1 MKLKLK
7 LRERLLLPILGLIIL
22 GMGITI
28 ITSNRYS
35 KSAISETTESS
46 MVQTVE
52 NIRNAF
58 DSWLLKQKTVIDTMT
73 NIKIFSEACRLGFAG
88 RVKRPEAN
96 KILANFKKDH
106 AGFESI
112 FLADLNG
119 DVVASSVEAMIDN
132 KNISQQHSF
141 KNALEENSTISDASK
156 STGTEETVFSITYP
170 LYDGSLIIGAI
181 TGVVNLSNFT
191 DSIKDLKIGKTGY
204 VYMSNQEGVA
214 IYHPDKKAEMKAS
227 LADSDWGKKILDQ
240 KNGRMEYR
248 WNGSN
253 LISVFRESKVKNWLI
268 ISRAAPDEIFA
279 DVYKLQ
285 QLNIII
291 AISTILILSI
301 CIILLAKFVILK
313 PVNLA
318 LDFAKKISSGD
329 LTARM
334 ELNRSD
340 ELGALVHSL
349 NGMGDSLKEMFQ
361 IQVLRQLV
369 ENLSSDSASLKKIS
383 LKMTEEIETAAEKS
397 NTVSNEAV
405 EMTDNI
411 SEAAQALEDS
421 TANISNVAA
430 GVEEM
435 TSTIQE
441 IAENTSKTSS
451 ITKDAVEKT
460 RGASERIDFLGG
472 AAKEIG
478 EVTTTIRDISDQ
490 TNLLA
495 LNATIEAARAGEA
508 GKGFAVVAEEIK
520 NLALQTSKATADI
533 AEKIKNIQDSTDKT
547 VGDIN
552 GIGSTIDEVD
562 SLVTSIAAA
571 IEEQSATTA
580 EISESVNH
588 ASSKI
593 SGVNETMAENSE
605 SVSRITKDISEINKI
620 TEELSGGSRQVSES
634 SEDLE
639 ALSSK
644 VRKLVDQFKI

>member
-1 MKLKLK
+1 MKLK

-28 ITSNRYS
+28 VTSNKYS
-35 KSAISETTESS
+35 KAAISETTENS
-46 MVQTVE
+46 MIQTVE

-58 DSWLLKQKTVIDTMT
+58 DSWLLKQETVIDTMT
-73 NIKIFSEACRLGFAG
+73 SIKIFSQACRSGFAG
-88 RVKRPEAN
+88 RAKRTAAN

-119 DVVASSVEAMIDN
+119 DVVASSNESMIDN
-132 KNISQQHSF
+132 KNISQQQSF
-141 KNALEENSTISDASK
+141 KNALEENSTISGARK
-156 STGTEETVFSITYP
+156 SAETEKTVFSISYP
-170 LYDGSLIIGAI
+170 LYDGNLVIGAI
-181 TGVVNLSNFT
+181 TGVVNLSDFT

-204 VYMSNQEGVA
+204 VYMCNQEGLAV
-214 IYHPDKKAEMKAS
+214 YHPDKNAEMKAS
-227 LADSDWGKKILDQ
+227 LADYDWGKKMLSQ
-240 KNGRMEYR
+240 KNGYMEYK
-248 WNGSN
+248 WSGTDT
-253 LISVFRESKVKNWLI
+253 ISVFRQSKVKNWLI
-268 ISRAAPDEIFA
+268 ISRVSPDEIFA
-279 DVYKLQ
+279 GVYKLQ
-285 QLNIII
+285 QLNLII
-291 AISTILILSI
+291 AASTIIVLSI
-301 CIILLAKFVILK
+301 CIILLARFIILK

-334 ELNRSD
+334 ELNRKD

-361 IQVLRQLV
+361 IQALRKLV
-369 ENLSSDSASLKKIS
+369 ENLSSDSANLKKIS
-383 LKMTEEIETAAEKS
+383 LKMTEEIENTAEKS

-411 SEAAQALEDS
+411 GEVSEALEES
-421 TANISNVAA
+421 TANISAVAA
-430 GVEEM
+430 GAEEM

-460 RGASERIDFLGG
+460 KGASERIDFLGG

-520 NLALQTSKATADI
+520 NLALQTSNATADI

-547 VGDIN
+547 VSDIN

-562 SLVTSIAAA
+562 SLVSSIAAA

-593 SGVNETMAENSE
+593 SGVNETMTENSG
-605 SVSRITKDISEINKI
+605 SVSRITKDISEISKI
-620 TEELSGGSRQVSES
+620 TEELRGGSRQVSES

-639 ALSSK
+639 ALSSE
-644 VRKLVDQFKI
+644 VRKLVDRFKI

>member
-1 MKLKLK
+1 
-7 LRERLLLPILGLIIL
+7 
-22 GMGITI
+22 
-28 ITSNRYS
+28 
-35 KSAISETTESS
+35 
-46 MVQTVE
+46 VQ
-52 NIRNAF
+52 
-58 DSWLLKQKTVIDTMT
+58 
-73 NIKIFSEACRLGFAG
+73 
-88 RVKRPEAN
+88 
-96 KILANFKKDH
+96 
-106 AGFESI
+106 
-112 FLADLNG
+112 
-119 DVVASSVEAMIDN
+119 
-132 KNISQQHSF
+132 SF
-141 KNALEENSTISDASK
+141 KDALEENSSISGARK
-156 STGTEETVFSITYP
+156 SEETEQTVFSINYP
-170 LYDGSLIIGAI
+170 LYDGSLVIGTI
-181 TGVVNLSNFT
+181 TGVVNLSDFT

-204 VYMSNQEGVA
+204 VYMCNEDGLA
-214 IYHPDKKAEMKAS
+214 IYHPDKKTEMNAS
-227 LADSDWGKKILDQ
+227 LADYDWGKKMLAQ
-240 KNGRMEYR
+240 KNGYMEYK
-248 WNGSN
+248 WGKTET
-253 LISVFRESKVKNWLI
+253 ISVFRQSKVKNWLI
-268 ISRAAPDEIFA
+268 ISRVSPDEIFA
-279 DVYKLQ
+279 GVYKLQ
-285 QLNIII
+285 QLNLII
-291 AISTILILSI
+291 AASTIIVLSL
-301 CIILLAKFVILK
+301 CIILLARFIILK

-361 IQVLRQLV
+361 IQALRKLV
-369 ENLSSDSASLKKIS
+369 ENLSSDSANLKKIS
-383 LKMTEEIETAAEKS
+383 LKMTEEIENTAEKS

-411 SEAAQALEDS
+411 SEVAEALEES
-421 TANISNVAA
+421 TANISAVAA
-430 GVEEM
+430 GAEEM

-460 RGASERIDFLGG
+460 KGASERIDFLGG

-547 VGDIN
+547 VSDIN

-562 SLVTSIAAA
+562 SLVSSIAAA

-588 ASSKI
+588 ASSRI
-593 SGVNETMAENSE
+593 SGVNDTMTENSE
-605 SVSRITKDISEINKI
+605 SVSKITNNISEISGL
-620 TEELSGGSRQVSES
+620 TEELRSGSRKVSES

-639 ALSSK
+639 ALSAE
-644 VRKLVDQFKI
+644 VRKLVDRFKI

>member
-1 MKLKLK
+1 MKLK
-7 LRERLLLPILGLIIL
+7 LRERLLLPVLGLIIL

-28 ITSNRYS
+28 VTSNKYS
-35 KSAISETTESS
+35 KSAISETTENS
-46 MVQTVE
+46 MIQTVE

-58 DSWLLKQKTVIDTMT
+58 DSWLLKQETVIDTMT
-73 NIKIFSEACRLGFAG
+73 SIDVFSQVCRSGFAG
-88 RVKRPEAN
+88 RAKRPAAN
-96 KILANFKKDH
+96 KILADFKKDH

-112 FLADLNG
+112 FLADMNG
-119 DVVASSVEAMIDN
+119 DVVASSNEAMIDN
-132 KNISQQHSF
+132 KNISNDQSF
-141 KNALEENSTISDASK
+141 KNALEENSTISGAGK
-156 STGTEETVFSITYP
+156 STETEQVVFSISYP
-170 LYDGSLIIGAI
+170 LYDGSLVIGAI
-181 TGVVNLSNFT
+181 TGIVNLSDFT

-204 VYMSNQEGVA
+204 VYMCNEDGLA
-214 IYHPDKKAEMKAS
+214 IYHPDKKAEMNAS
-227 LADSDWGKKILDQ
+227 LAGYDWGKEMLTQ
-240 KNGRMEYR
+240 KNGYMEYT
-248 WNGSN
+248 WGGNDS
-253 LISVFRESKVKNWLI
+253 ISVFRQSKIKNWLI
-268 ISRAAPDEIFA
+268 VSRVSPGEIFA
-279 DVYKLQ
+279 GVYKLQ
-285 QLNIII
+285 QLNLII
-291 AISTILILSI
+291 AASTIIVLSI
-301 CIILLAKFVILK
+301 CIVLLARFIILK

-334 ELNRSD
+334 ELNRKD

-361 IQVLRQLV
+361 IQALRKLV
-369 ENLSSDSASLKKIS
+369 ENLSSDSANLKKIS
-383 LKMTEEIETAAEKS
+383 IKMTEEIEDTAEKS

-411 SEAAQALEDS
+411 SEVAKALEES
-421 TANISNVAA
+421 TANISAVAA
-430 GVEEM
+430 GAEEM

-460 RGASERIDFLGG
+460 KGASERIDFLGA

-478 EVTTTIRDISDQ
+478 EVTTTIKDISDQ

-533 AEKIKNIQDSTDKT
+533 ADKIKNIQDSTDKT
-547 VGDIN
+547 VSDIN

-562 SLVTSIAAA
+562 SLVSSIAAA
-571 IEEQSATTA
+571 IEEQSATTT
-580 EISESVNH
+580 EISQSVNH
-588 ASSKI
+588 AALKI
-593 SGVNETMAENSE
+593 SDVNETMTENSE
-605 SVSRITKDISEINKI
+605 SVLRITKDIAEINKI
-620 TEELSGGSRQVSES
+620 TEELRGGSRQVSES

-639 ALSSK
+639 ALSSE
-644 VRKLVDQFKI
+644 VRKLVERFKI